1 MDIGQDKSLYFEYGR
16 RMLKDV
22 IRFTKESKKFGSH
35 KESNPRPSDS
45 VLQYSVSGLLKTLS
59 WVRPATR

>member
-1 MDIGQDKSLYFEYGR
+1 MDNGQDKSLDFEYGR

-22 IRFTKESKKFGSH
+22 IRFTKEPKKFGSH

-45 VLQYSVSGLLKTLS
+45 VLQYSATGLLKTLS